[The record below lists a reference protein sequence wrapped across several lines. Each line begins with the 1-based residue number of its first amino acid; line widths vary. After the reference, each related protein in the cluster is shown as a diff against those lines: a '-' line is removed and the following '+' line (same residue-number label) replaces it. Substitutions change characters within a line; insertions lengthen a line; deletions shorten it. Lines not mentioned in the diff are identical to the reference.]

1 MRRFFLSN
9 KGYTVSTG
17 FLTFVFHAHLPFVRH
32 PKFEEFLEENWL
44 FDALSDTY
52 LPLLRVFS
60 KLKEDEIPF
69 RITFSISPTLAAM
82 LGDKLL
88 QNRYILHL
96 EKLNDL
102 AEKEVKRTEGDVLS
116 RELAGMYKNRL
127 QQNYVDFTEK
137 YKKNVLRGFRDLQK
151 SGNIELITCPA
162 THPYLPLFSQYPESI
177 EAQVQTAVMSHGRVF
192 GSDSPGIWVPECG
205 YFPGLERY
213 FKINNLKYFFVAAH
227 AVLFAENKPR
237 FGVFAPIQC
246 PNGVHAFGRDH
257 VSSNAVWSPEEGYPG
272 DYVYREFYRDIGFDL
287 PIDYIG
293 PYIHNGE
300 LRTQTGFKYYAITG
314 KTGDKRPYNI
324 AEAMNK
330 VEEHAE
336 NFLYNRLKQINKL
349 GELMDR
355 PPIIVCPFDAELFG
369 HWWYEGPMW
378 LDLLFRKLNNVK
390 DTIILATPADY
401 LEHYPENQVSIPSFS
416 SWGNKGYSEVWL
428 NGSNDWIYRH
438 IHKAI
443 ERMVELAK
451 RFPDAKGL
459 KERAL
464 NQAAREVL
472 LSQASDWPFIIRTGT
487 TIPYAVQRMK
497 EHIHNFTAIYDNLC
511 RNTVNTE
518 WLTRIER
525 KNNILPD
532 IDYRLFSRQSS
543 A

>member
-1 MRRFFLSN
+1 M
-9 KGYTVSTG
+9 
-17 FLTFVFHAHLPFVRH
+17 FHAHLPFVRH

-52 LPLLRVFS
+52 LPLLRVFL

-82 LGDKLL
+82 LGDELL

-102 AEKEVKRTEGDVLS
+102 AEKEVKRTEGDVLF
-116 RELAGMYKNRL
+116 RELAGTYKNHL

-137 YKKNVLRGFRDLQK
+137 YKKNALRGFRDLQK

-177 EAQVQTAVMSHGRVF
+177 EAQIQTAVMSHGRVF
-192 GSDSPGIWVPECG
+192 GTGSPGIWIPECG
-205 YFPGLERY
+205 YFPGLEQY
-213 FKINNLKYFFVAAH
+213 FNINNLKYFFVAAH

-272 DYVYREFYRDIGFDL
+272 DYSYREFYRDIGFDL

-300 LRTQTGFKYYAITG
+300 LRTQTGFKYFAITG
-314 KTGDKRPYNI
+314 KTEEKRPYNI
-324 AEAMNK
+324 AVAMNK

-336 NFLYNRLKQINKL
+336 TFLYNRLKQINKL

-378 LDLLFRKLNNVK
+378 LDLLFRKLNNVN
-390 DTIILATPADY
+390 DTIFLATPTDY
-401 LEHYPENQVSIPSFS
+401 LAQYPENQISIPSFS

-464 NQAAREVL
+464 NQAAREIL

-532 IDYRLFSRQSS
+532 IDYRLFSRQNSV
-543 A
+543 